1 MRELHYNFRL
11 GQTTLSTII
20 RDVCA
25 VIWDKLQTCLTL
37 PASANDWMKIADGF
51 EKHAN
56 FPHCIGSIDGKHIRL
71 IQPADSGSMYY
82 NYKHF
87 YSLVLMAACDANYNF
102 IFIDVGAY
110 GKSSDSAI
118 FQDTEL
124 YKKLISNTL
133 NIPEPHQI
141 SENDPTLF
149 PYVFIGDEAFGLST
163 NIMRPYGG
171 NNLSTEKK
179 IFNYRLSRARRYI
192 ECTFGILTNKWR
204 ILHRPLN
211 VHTELAKSIVRTLCV
226 LHNFVRSRDGY
237 SYDDTLTI
245 TGFQTRTQHNFTRGG
260 RAATTTRDNFSHY
273 FINENPLPW
282 QNNSIH

>member
-1 MRELHYNFRL
+1 MRELHYSFRL

-20 RDVCA
+20 KEVCT
-25 VIWDKLQTCLTL
+25 VIWDKLQTCLSL
-37 PASANDWMKIADGF
+37 PATANDWMKIADGF

-87 YSLVLMAACDANYNF
+87 FSLVLMAACDANYNF
-102 IFIDVGAY
+102 IYIDVGAY

-118 FQDTEL
+118 FQETEL

-133 NIPEPHQI
+133 NIPEPLQI
-141 SENDPTLF
+141 SENNPTLF

-171 NNLSTEKK
+171 NNLSAEKK
-179 IFNYRLSRARRYI
+179 FFNCRLSRARRYI

-204 ILHRPLN
+204 IFHRPLN
-211 VHTELAKSIVRTLCV
+211 VHTELAKSIVRTCCV

-245 TGFQTRTQHNFTRGG
+245 MGFQTTTQQNFNRGG
-260 RAATTTRDNFSHY
+260 RAATTTRDNFTHY
-273 FINENPLPW
+273 FVNENPLPW
-282 QNNSIH
+282 QNNYIH

>member
-20 RDVCA
+20 REVCA
-25 VIWDKLQTCLTL
+25 VIWDKLQTCLSL
-37 PASANDWMKIADGF
+37 PATANDWMKIADGF

-71 IQPADSGSMYY
+71 IQPSDSGSMYY

-87 YSLVLMAACDANYNF
+87 FSLVLMAACDANYNF
-102 IFIDVGAY
+102 IYINVGAY

-118 FQDTEL
+118 FQETEL
-124 YKKLISNTL
+124 YKKLISSTL
-133 NIPEPHQI
+133 DIPEPIQL
-141 SENDPTLF
+141 SENNPTLF

-171 NNLSTEKK
+171 NNLSAEKK

-204 ILHRPLN
+204 IFHRPLN
-211 VHTELAKSIVRTLCV
+211 VHTELAKSIVRTCCV

-237 SYDDTLTI
+237 SYDHTLTI
-245 TGFQTRTQHNFTRGG
+245 TGFQTTTQQNFTRGG
-260 RAATTTRDNFSHY
+260 RAATTTRDHFTRY
-273 FINENPLPW
+273 FVNENPLPW
-282 QNNSIH
+282 QNNYIH

>member
-20 RDVCA
+20 RQVCA
-25 VIWDKLQTCLTL
+25 VIWDKLQTCLSL
-37 PASANDWMKIADGF
+37 PATANDWMKIADGF

-87 YSLVLMAACDANYNF
+87 FSLVLMAACDANYNF
-102 IFIDVGAY
+102 IYIDVGAY

-118 FQDTEL
+118 FQETEL

-133 NIPEPHQI
+133 DIPEPLQI
-141 SENDPTLF
+141 SENNPTLF

-204 ILHRPLN
+204 IFHRPLN
-211 VHTELAKSIVRTLCV
+211 VHTELAKSIVRTCCV
-226 LHNFVRSRDGY
+226 L
-237 SYDDTLTI
+237 
-245 TGFQTRTQHNFTRGG
+245 HNFTRGG
-260 RAATTTRDNFSHY
+260 RAATTTRDHFTNY
-273 FINENPLPW
+273 FVNENPLPW
-282 QNNSIH
+282 QNNYIH